1 MLKKILSIIG
11 AISLVALIYIM
22 VNFGGMISKIST
34 LHPDAIH
41 YYMDMFEKVLE
52 TGNSAEA
59 MVRKVK
65 IKDDISNEDVV
76 DTLREIA
83 EENNF
88 LVVGDS
94 QMSINSSIK
103 EPNGKRYIRILHF
116 CAPSIAEKF
125 IDYSEAYGAFMPC
138 RILIVEDDEGNRW
151 LYTMAMELMLYGGK
165 PLPDDILK
173 MAEQV
178 RDLMYGMM
186 DAAATGEDYEPEEED
201 DE

>member
-1 MLKKILSIIG
+1 MNKKILGVIG
-11 AISLVALIYIM
+11 AVVVVLAIM
-22 VNFGGMISKIST
+22 FGGMISKISA
-34 LHPDAIH
+34 LHPDALG

-65 IKDDISNEDVV
+65 INDDISNEDVV
-76 DTLREIA
+76 EAMQSIA

-94 QMSINSSIK
+94 KMSINSSIK

-116 CAPSIAEKF
+116 CSPSIAEQF
-125 IDYSEAYGAFMPC
+125 IDYSESFGAFMPC
-138 RILIVEDDEGNRW
+138 RIMIVEDDEGNRW

-165 PLPDDILK
+165 PLPDNMMK

-186 DAAATGEDYEPEEED
+186 DAAATGEDYEPEED